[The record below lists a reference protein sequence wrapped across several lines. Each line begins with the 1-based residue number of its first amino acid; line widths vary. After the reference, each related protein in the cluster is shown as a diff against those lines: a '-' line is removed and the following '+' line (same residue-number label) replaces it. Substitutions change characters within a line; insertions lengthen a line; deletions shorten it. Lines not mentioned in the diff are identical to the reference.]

1 MTQSSIN
8 QTSPSDYSATRSS
21 VNNNSQSSQQK
32 QHQSDFQKSLKQA
45 SKSKVEQQPSDAKS
59 TEDAELE
66 QDNSEESRDDYVQA
80 SSNLN
85 VELNPFRRIYD
96 KLGDGA
102 SVSALQLDQ
111 VAMSGRP
118 ESDHSHAP
126 APTNSTVFDQW
137 VKQTQSVADSAG
149 TKNSGEQS
157 WQLSLSDSRAP
168 MSSVVFQTNATGQLN
183 MHMNSRPFAQTQLLD
198 RKLQRL
204 RDRLTDSGVNVGE
217 LSVQGADDHHKHTK

>member
-8 QTSPSDYSATRSS
+8 QTSSSDYPIARSS
-21 VNNNSQSSQQK
+21 VGNNSQSSQQK
-32 QHQSDFQKSLKQA
+32 QHQSDFQKSLRQA

-59 TEDAELE
+59 TEDADLE
-66 QDNSEESRDDYVQA
+66 QDNSEESRDDYAQA

-85 VELNPFRRIYD
+85 FEPIPFKRIYD
-96 KLGDGA
+96 KLSDSA
-102 SVSALQLDQ
+102 SVSAPQLDQ
-111 VAMSGRP
+111 VALFGRL
-118 ESDHSHAP
+118 ESNHPQAP

-137 VKQTQSVADSAG
+137 VKQSQSVADSVS
-149 TKNSGEQS
+149 TKNGSEQS

-168 MSSVVFQTNATGQLN
+168 MSSVVFQTNATGQLS
-183 MHMNSRPFAQTQLLD
+183 MHMNSRHFAQTQLLD